1 MDSTP
6 PSVKQLLSQVGSSK
20 PISVS
25 LKIFLIIIMSIIFKN
40 IFKKKVLMIIIR
52 KLFKETEICFN
63 EPNWLNNSLTEGRGG
78 IVSKLSKRPS

>member
-1 MDSTP
+1 MNHANFSLVVLFFTLNSLPTP
-6 PSVKQLLSQVGSSK
+6 NT
-20 PISVS
+20 S
-25 LKIFLIIIMSIIFKN
+25 LKKY
-40 IFKKKVLMIIIR
+40 IFKKKNLMIIIR